1 MIEVGGYPR
10 CGRVNRDLGRL
21 RQLLMFVAQ
30 HIGCSE
36 EVGTGNL
43 DAVET
48 LESLT
53 GGKNRRVPN
62 SQVDASLSLKPK
74 SHGVS

>member
-10 CGRVNRDLGRL
+10 CGRVNRDLDRL

-43 DAVET
+43 DAV
-48 LESLT
+48 ESLT

-74 SHGVS
+74 SHGVYMS